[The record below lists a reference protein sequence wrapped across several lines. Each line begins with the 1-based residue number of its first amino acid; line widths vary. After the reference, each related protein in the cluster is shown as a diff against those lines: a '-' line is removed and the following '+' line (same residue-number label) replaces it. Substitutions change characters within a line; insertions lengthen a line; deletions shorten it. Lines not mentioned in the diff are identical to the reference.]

1 MDVLTWDS
9 SRAIA
14 IIINENFPDT
24 DVLSLDDKKLLGMI
38 ENAGIMDALPDIDE
52 DEREDCLFMIKT
64 ALSRIIE
71 DDEDY
76 DAHQSDALT

>member
-1 MDVLTWDS
+1 MSNLTWDS

-14 IIINENFPDT
+14 VVVNDKFPDT
-24 DVLSLDDKKLLGMI
+24 DVLSLADDELLGMI
-38 ENAGIMDALPDIDE
+38 KDARLLDKLPEIGE
-52 DEREDCLFMIKT
+52 DEREDCLFDIKC

-76 DAHQSDALT
+76 DARQGDAWV